1 MLLVGCVSTK
11 IVTVEKT
18 VVPDIVFPIFPLAEK
33 MTDNKDGT
41 VTVPSEWVVR
51 LMEYKIRIEETERDY
66 NDLKY
71 IYEEKKHE

>member
-1 MLLVGCVSTK
+1 MLLTGCVSTK

-18 VVPDIVFPIFPLAEK
+18 VVPELVFPIFPLAEK

-71 IYEEKKHE
+71 IYEEK